1 MTEVADLEVMTDLAA
16 LRRWRTALHDPV
28 HFVPTMGNL
37 HAGHLALV
45 DRAACNGAIVLVSI
59 FVNPAQFSPGED
71 FERYPRTLERDC
83 RMLSEHGCNH
93 VWAPGVE
100 LMYPLGQQQRFRI
113 QPPSGLSSGLCG
125 VHRPGHF
132 EGVCDAVMRLFWQ
145 VRPDRAVFGEK
156 DFQQLLI
163 IRKLVEDY
171 AVPIGIDAVPIVRE
185 ADGLAMSS
193 RNQYLDLH
201 QRRRAPG
208 FYRTLADFAER
219 ARHADPG
226 TFQSLERSALER
238 LEKLEFHP
246 EYVEFRDAETL
257 GPATGRNDRLFAA
270 VRLGTTRLIDNVALT
285 RQNVAKLEN

>member
-1 MTEVADLEVMTDLAA
+1 MTEVAGCAVMSGLAELWRWRSA
-16 LRRWRTALHDPV
+16 LRGPL

-37 HAGHLALV
+37 HAGHLALIE
-45 DRAACNGAIVLVSI
+45 RAAAEGATVLVSI
-59 FVNPAQFSPGED
+59 FVNPAQFAPGED

-83 RMLSEHGCNH
+83 RVLFEHGCSR

-100 LMYPLGQQQRFRI
+100 VMYPLGQRQRFRI
-113 QPPSGLSSGLCG
+113 QPPSALAGCLCG
-125 VHRPGHF
+125 AHRPGHF

-171 AVPIGIDAVPIVRE
+171 GMPIRIDSAPIVRE

-193 RNQYLDLH
+193 RNQYLDPD
-201 QRRRAPG
+201 QRRRAAG
-208 FYRTLADFAER
+208 LYQTLKSLAGR
-219 ARHADPG
+219 AWQVDPG
-226 TFQSLERSALER
+226 TFPSLERSAMER
-238 LEKLEFHP
+238 LEKLGFHP

-257 GPATGRNDRLFAA
+257 GPPAGLNDRLFVAA
-270 VRLGTTRLIDNVALT
+270 RLGTTRLIDNVALT
-285 RQNVAKLEN
+285 RQNGA